1 MPPLF
6 ELFGSFLLQL
16 LVVVDPVA
24 GVPLFIAITPQAGS
38 DERRVMALR
47 GCLAAFVIITFFLF
61 CGPPLLAWFGIST
74 AAVRICGGVLLFAI
88 ALEMLYGRPT
98 RTGTSKREAQLAGAK
113 DDISITPLAFPL
125 LAGPGAIANTLLF
138 APRVTSV
145 GTALVLLTAAA
156 LVFLG
161 TLLLLWRSEVLLRL
175 VGALGATI
183 VTRLM
188 GLVLAFLA
196 VQYAI
201 DGVRSAFFG

>member
-1 MPPLF
+1 MPPMF
-6 ELFGSFLLQL
+6 ELFSSFLLQL

-24 GVPLFIAITPQAGS
+24 GVPLFIAITPQADSG
-38 DERRVMALR
+38 ERRVMALR
-47 GCLAAFVIITFFLF
+47 GCLAAFAIVAFFLL
-61 CGPPLLAWFGIST
+61 CGPPLLSWLGISA

-98 RTGTSKREAQLAGAK
+98 RTVTSPREEELAGAK

-125 LAGPGAIANTLLF
+125 LAGPGAIATTLLF

-145 GTALVLLTAAA
+145 ASAFVLLTAAA
-156 LVFLG
+156 LVFLV
-161 TLLLLWRSEVLLRL
+161 TLLLLWRSEGLLRL
-175 VGALGATI
+175 VGDLGATI

-201 DGVRSAFFG
+201 DGVRGAFFG

>member
-24 GVPLFIAITPQAGS
+24 GVPLFIAITPLAGS
-38 DERRVMALR
+38 SERRVMALH
-47 GCLAAFVIITFFLF
+47 GCLAAFAIVTFFLL
-61 CGPPLLAWFGIST
+61 CGPLLLSWLGISV

-98 RTGTSKREAQLAGAK
+98 RTGTSPREEQLAGAK

-125 LAGPGAIANTLLF
+125 LAGPGAIATTLLF

-145 GTALVLLTAAA
+145 ASAFVLLAAAA